1 MTHLLGPAIGDMWT
15 TALSFCR
22 VLKRLLKQGCLAVVT
37 ASSLLTSVARA
48 DSTPCGNATSLAHE
62 FRMFTEVIAK
72 SARPLTTPIVT
83 EWSSNPQPQGVDCKD
98 VCEYKTSFSLS
109 AFSLRMQ

>member
-1 MTHLLGPAIGDMWT
+1 M
-15 TALSFCR
+15 
-22 VLKRLLKQGCLAVVT
+22 CLAVVA
-37 ASSLLTSVARA
+37 ASSLLTSVACA

-98 VCEYKTSFSLS
+98 VCEYMTSCMDSLS
-109 AFSLRMQ
+109 ASSPRVQ